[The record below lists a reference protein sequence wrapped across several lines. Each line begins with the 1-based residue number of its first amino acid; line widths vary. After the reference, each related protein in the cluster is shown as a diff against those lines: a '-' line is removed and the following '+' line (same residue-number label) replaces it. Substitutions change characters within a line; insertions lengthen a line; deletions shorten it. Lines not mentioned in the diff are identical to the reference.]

1 MTAVEDNI
9 GYNARTDNMENLV
22 EAGIIDPKKVSR
34 VALENA
40 ASAAGMIILTECT
53 MVDIPEENA
62 SAPQGM
68 PMM

>member
-1 MTAVEDNI
+1 
-9 GYNARTDNMENLV
+9 MENLV